1 MSTTV
6 TGPLGCAAAEVAE
19 YTPLA
24 GTGTLTIVP
33 SGNVTFTVEPGS
45 AVPPTVMVP
54 LGLAVVKA
62 EGVTSAV
69 ASTKVPVATG
79 ERLPAGSVAVA
90 ETTPELCG
98 VAEVTLYWP
107 LAGTRAVPVVPSGNV
122 TFTVDPG
129 SAMPATVTVPFGLA
143 LDVKVGTA
151 GGVASVMLLEAVGDR
166 LPAAS
171 FATAVAGPDPCG
183 VADVAE

>member
-1 MSTTV
+1 M
-6 TGPLGCAAAEVAE
+6 PAA
-19 YTPLA
+19 
-24 GTGTLTIVP
+24 
-33 SGNVTFTVEPGS
+33 
-45 AVPPTVMVP
+45 
-54 LGLAVVKA
+54 
-62 EGVTSAV
+62 
-69 ASTKVPVATG
+69 
-79 ERLPAGSVAVA
+79 SVALA
-90 ETTPELCG
+90 LIGPEVCG
-98 VAEVTLYWP
+98 VADVTLYWP

-171 FATAVAGPDPCG
+171 FPTAVAGPDPCG